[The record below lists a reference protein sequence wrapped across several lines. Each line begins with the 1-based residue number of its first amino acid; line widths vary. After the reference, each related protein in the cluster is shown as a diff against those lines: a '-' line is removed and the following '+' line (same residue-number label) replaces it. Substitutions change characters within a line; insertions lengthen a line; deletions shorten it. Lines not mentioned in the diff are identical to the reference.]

1 MYIHNDNETVPVFQ
15 LMFTNQ
21 ASHNTTT
28 SLVTNLVILRHYM
41 FLILDGK
48 QLLKGTF
55 TKSGVSVLLLMFAF
69 VVVFVVN

>member
-21 ASHNTTT
+21 ASHNTT
-28 SLVTNLVILRHYM
+28 SLVTHLVILRHYM

-55 TKSGVSVLLLMFAF
+55 TKSGVTVLLLMFAF
-69 VVVFVVN
+69 VVVFVD